1 MYSSE
6 ILVLFVCLK
15 KRFVLNYVYGYV
27 LMNVDATE
35 ALCPLELALQGVVSH
50 PTWVLDRN

>member
-1 MYSSE
+1 MYLSE

-27 LMNVDATE
+27 LMNVDAYR
-35 ALCPLELALQGVVSH
+35 GIVSS
-50 PTWVLDRN
+50 